1 MRFKI
6 FIKDEKGI
14 ALVTALILALVSMAI
29 ATATI
34 YMVLQSTSIS
44 GLEKRYTTALGAA
57 KGGAEVATKVITN
70 AGTDPTGLLT
80 INTSSNCLDQKLQLR
95 KTDENGNNQWTNCTA
110 QQRSL
115 DVTESPDMT
124 MTLGSG
130 NNTYTVNIKI
140 VDTIEGNTKLG
151 SDLEVKGVVAS
162 LSGYIKNPTV
172 VPRTYR
178 TEIRS
183 VNNSNA
189 QDIAEVT
196 ALYAN

>member
-1 MRFKI
+1 VRFKI

-95 KTDENGNNQWTNCTA
+95 KTDENGNNQWTNCTS

-183 VNNSNA
+183 INNSNA
-189 QDIAEVT
+189 QDTAEVT

>member
-1 MRFKI
+1 MRFKVF
-6 FIKDEKGI
+6 FIKNEKGI
-14 ALVTALILALVSMAI
+14 ALVTALILAMVSMAI

-57 KGGAEVATKVITN
+57 KGGAEVATKVITYG
-70 AGTDPTGLLT
+70 GTDPTGLVT

-95 KTDENGNNQWTNCTA
+95 KTDENGNNQWTNCTS

-124 MTLGSG
+124 MTLG
-130 NNTYTVNIKI
+130 NYTINMKI

-162 LSGYIKNPTV
+162 LSGYFKNPTV

-183 VNNSNA
+183 VNNNNS
-189 QDIAEVT
+189 QDTAEVT